1 MNTKLVAATVLTLLL
16 CGAADAAQA
25 HGVNARQALQ
35 HERIEHGVAQGDLTR
50 REALGLQR
58 QQRHIAR
65 SEARMRR
72 DDGVLGPVERA
83 RLDVRQDRASAAI
96 RRQRIDAQRR

>member
-1 MNTKLVAATVLTLLL
+1 MNTKLVAVMVLILSLWGT
-16 CGAADAAQA
+16 ADVAQA

-58 QQRHIAR
+58 QQRNIAR

-72 DDGVLGPVERA
+72 DDGVLGPIERA
-83 RLDVRQDRASAAI
+83 RLDARQDRASATI
-96 RRQRIDAQRR
+96 RRQRMDAQRR